1 MAPQSAGRLRTPRTR
16 NLQNRIPPRRSAED
30 MAYIEA
36 RGLRKA
42 FGTTIALDG
51 IYLRVEE
58 GRVLGLIGPN
68 GAGKT
73 TALNSILGL
82 TPYQGEL
89 KVLGRDPWSE
99 RDQLM
104 RDVCF
109 IADVAVL
116 PRWIRV
122 SQALDYVA
130 GVHPRFDRGKA
141 EGFLAKT
148 NIGRASK
155 VRDLSKGMVTQL
167 HLALV
172 MAIDAKLL
180 VLDEP
185 TLGLDILYRKQFYDS
200 LLNDYF
206 DRSRTIVVTTHQVDE
221 IQDVLTDLMFIDRG
235 RIVLE
240 CSMEEFDSR
249 YLEVMVNPENAAAA
263 RALKPIH
270 ERQVFGRSI
279 LLFDLKLDGVDRQQ
293 LAAIGDVRTPSIADL
308 FVAVM
313 GNQAVQAQGAAR

>member
-1 MAPQSAGRLRTPRTR
+1 MPC
-16 NLQNRIPPRRSAED
+16 
-30 MAYIEA
+30 IEA

-42 FGTTIALDG
+42 FGATIALDG
-51 IYLRVEE
+51 VDLQVEE
-58 GRVLGLIGPN
+58 GRILGIIGPN
-68 GAGKT
+68 GAGKS
-73 TALNSILGL
+73 TALHAILGL

-89 KVLGRDPWSE
+89 KVLGRDPWSQ

-104 RDVCF
+104 RDVSF
-109 IADVAVL
+109 IADVAVM
-116 PRWIRV
+116 PRGMRV
-122 SQALDYVA
+122 SQALEYLA

-148 NIGRASK
+148 NIKRTSR
-155 VRDLSKGMVTQL
+155 VRELSKGMVTQL

-206 DRSRTIVVTTHQVDE
+206 DRSRTIIVTTHQVDE
-221 IQDVLTDLMFIDRG
+221 IQDVLTDVMFINRG
-235 RIVLE
+235 RIVME
-240 CSMEEFDSR
+240 CGMEEFESR
-249 YLEVMVNPENAAAA
+249 YVEVMVRPENLAAA
-263 RALKPIH
+263 RQFKPMH
-270 ERQVFGRSI
+270 ERQVFGRNI
-279 LLFDLKLDGVDRQQ
+279 LLFDHANRDD
-293 LAAIGDVRTPSIADL
+293 LAALGDLRTPGIADL

-313 GNQAVQAQGAAR
+313 GTQGTN